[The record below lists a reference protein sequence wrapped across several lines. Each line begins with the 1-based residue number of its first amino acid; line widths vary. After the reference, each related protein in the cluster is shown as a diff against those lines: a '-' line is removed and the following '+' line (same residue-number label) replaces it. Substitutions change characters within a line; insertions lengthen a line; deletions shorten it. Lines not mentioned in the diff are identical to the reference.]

1 MNKRRPVVIK
11 GKYYPSVSYARKEL
25 NMPRISLVYAIEG
38 ANPEYRYATPDE
50 IKEHEASEAS

>member
-1 MNKRRPVVIK
+1 MIK

-25 NMPRISLVYAIEG
+25 NTPRISLVYAIEG